1 LDLAEGSRHFIVGP
15 NGAGKTT
22 LLGVIAGTIRPIAGR
37 IILNGADITFMP
49 PHRIARLR
57 VARTWQHPA
66 ICGNLTAEENVVLAC
81 RRDATSAQR
90 RRRAQALLDDSGLAE
105 YAAEPA
111 GHLSYGQQRRLELA
125 VALAAQPRLLLLD
138 EPSAGLSEKDA
149 DVLIEHL
156 TSPGLPTTML
166 ITEHNPKVVEALA
179 DEVTALHRGQA
190 VDDSAALPDFIRRQ
204 STRTSHGKSSL
215 DGLEHRPAP
224 VLTVRNLTADHA
236 HRRILSG
243 VDLDLYPGQVLAVTG
258 HNGAG
263 KSTLLRAIAGLTP
276 TGPTTRIMLDGHAV
290 TGHSAAQ
297 RAARGICLVPQ
308 ERRVFAGLTVAEN
321 LRIATKP
328 ARGRL
333 WTISG
338 VLAALPDLS
347 ARLNQRA
354 ATLSGGEQQQ
364 LAFARALLNQ
374 PRVLLLDEPM
384 EGLTSPAVE
393 QLRGLIV
400 GVSESGSAVIVVEH
414 NAHVL
419 KTVADTIS
427 DLEDGVLHLSTR
439 LNRLELETT

>member
-1 LDLAEGSRHFIVGP
+1 
-15 NGAGKTT
+15 
-22 LLGVIAGTIRPIAGR
+22 
-37 IILNGADITFMP
+37 
-49 PHRIARLR
+49 
-57 VARTWQHPA
+57 
-66 ICGNLTAEENVVLAC
+66 
-81 RRDATSAQR
+81 
-90 RRRAQALLDDSGLAE
+90 
-105 YAAEPA
+105 
-111 GHLSYGQQRRLELA
+111 
-125 VALAAQPRLLLLD
+125 
-138 EPSAGLSEKDA
+138 
-149 DVLIEHL
+149 VLIEHL

-190 VDDSAALPDFIRRQ
+190 VEDSAALPDFTRRQ
-204 STRTSHGKSSL
+204 STRTSHGKSSP
-215 DGLEHRPAP
+215 DGLKHRPAP
-224 VLTVRNLTADHA
+224 VLTVRNLTAHQA
-236 HRRILSG
+236 RKRILSG

-276 TGPTTRIMLDGHAV
+276 TGPITRIMLDGHAV
-290 TGHSAAQ
+290 TGLSAAQ

-328 ARGRL
+328 ARGRLL